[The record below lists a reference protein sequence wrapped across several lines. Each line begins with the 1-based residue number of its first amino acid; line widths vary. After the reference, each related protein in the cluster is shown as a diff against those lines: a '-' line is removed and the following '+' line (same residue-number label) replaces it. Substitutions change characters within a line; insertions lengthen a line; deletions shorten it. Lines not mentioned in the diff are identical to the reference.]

1 MKTCTK
7 TEGGTI
13 ANSQHVLAQLMIND
27 AHLGFGAEPGHAHL
41 SPAPRPAAA
50 WPGAGQMPVLLAS
63 LLRTAAGCW
72 RLALRQGPD
81 RLDLHCSL
89 RQEQPSDQHQ
99 KFMRKN
105 NRGRPNQNPTPE
117 KQNRIKSTAQRARG
131 GEGLLSHRFV
141 VPGLKDPSQ
150 NPNPRGRKK
159 ARKRGTAG
167 GAGRG

>member
-1 MKTCTK
+1 MLTLGLELNQDMLICPLR
-7 TEGGTI
+7 
-13 ANSQHVLAQLMIND
+13 QDQLL
-27 AHLGFGAEPGHAHL
+27 LGL
-41 SPAPRPAAA
+41 
-50 WPGAGQMPVLLAS
+50 VLLAS
-63 LLRTAAGCW
+63 LPRTTADCW

-99 KFMRKN
+99 KFLRKN

-141 VPGLKDPSQ
+141 VPGLKDPS
-150 NPNPRGRKK
+150 PKS
-159 ARKRGTAG
+159 
-167 GAGRG
+167 

>member
-7 TEGGTI
+7 TEGGTMAI
-13 ANSQHVLAQLMIND
+13 SQHVLAQLMIND

-41 SPAPRPAAA
+41 SPAPRPAAT

-63 LLRTAAGCW
+63 LPRTAAGCW

-99 KFMRKN
+99 KFLRKN

-131 GEGLLSHRFV
+131 GEGLLSHRFA
-141 VPGLKDPSQ
+141 VPGFKDPSQ
-150 NPNPRGRKK
+150 NPNPKEEKGGR
-159 ARKRGTAG
+159 
-167 GAGRG
+167 

>member
-1 MKTCTK
+1 MK

-41 SPAPRPAAA
+41 SPAPRPAAT

-63 LLRTAAGCW
+63 LPRTAAGCW

-117 KQNRIKSTAQRARG
+117 RQNRIKSTAQRARG
-131 GEGLLSHRFV
+131 GEGLLF
-141 VPGLKDPSQ
+141 PSIYSTRSQ
-150 NPNPRGRKK
+150 RSIKNPNPR
-159 ARKRGTAG
+159 
-167 GAGRG
+167 